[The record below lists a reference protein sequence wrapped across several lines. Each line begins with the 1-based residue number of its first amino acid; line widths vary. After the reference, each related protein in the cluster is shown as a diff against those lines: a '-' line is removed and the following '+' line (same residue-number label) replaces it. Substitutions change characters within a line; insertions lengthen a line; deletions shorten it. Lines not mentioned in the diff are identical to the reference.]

1 MTGVQTCALPI
12 FTFASTEEEQKQRIE
27 DLARATNS
35 ILVTTVKDYKNQE
48 FKDREYS
55 QPAVIRS
62 NNNLNTFIEIHDWDL
77 KNKNSWQTQVYK
89 LNTEANQCYGVFDR
103 KIMYFKQLAK
113 FTMDTGAED
122 FLVHKNLMYKGLIKK
137 NYEHVISVHFER

>member
-1 MTGVQTCALPI
+1 MLDD
-12 FTFASTEEEQKQRIE
+12 FTEEQQKQRIE
-27 DLARATNS
+27 ALANATNS

-55 QPAVIRS
+55 QPAVIRNGS
-62 NNNLNTFIEIHDWDL
+62 DLNTFIEIHDWDL

-89 LNTEANQCYGVFDR
+89 LNTVANQCYGVFDR

-113 FTMDTGAED
+113 FTMDVGAED